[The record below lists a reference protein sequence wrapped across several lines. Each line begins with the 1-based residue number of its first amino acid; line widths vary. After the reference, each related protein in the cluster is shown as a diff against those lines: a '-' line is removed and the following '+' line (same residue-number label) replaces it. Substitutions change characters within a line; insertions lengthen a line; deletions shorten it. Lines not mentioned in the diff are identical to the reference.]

1 MIAHGAFDFRV
12 LVTLQQLGELEQ
24 EGVHH
29 PCVSISKHCCRYSLT
44 PEVSAACSLRVCEL
58 EKCSVVASG
67 QERLLLYVERTC
79 IFLVLYLEA
88 VHAFSPSVG
97 LVGGFS

>member
-1 MIAHGAFDFRV
+1 
-12 LVTLQQLGELEQ
+12 
-24 EGVHH
+24 
-29 PCVSISKHCCRYSLT
+29 
-44 PEVSAACSLRVCEL
+44 
-58 EKCSVVASG
+58 VVASG